1 MNGKTAVY
9 ARYSSHAQDRGTSID
24 VQLEACGRGLN
35 PADVREYVD
44 RARTGRAVAGR
55 ESLLRLLSDAEA
67 GKVDRVLV
75 YKYDRIGRNLAETSA
90 IIAQLEDN
98 GVEVVS
104 VTEGKDTLARGMH
117 LVISEHYSRVLA
129 ERTRDGLKNRFKQGA
144 WTDGPPPYGY
154 EIEKTEDSHHRLRV
168 NEDEAATV
176 QWVFETYTG
185 ESVGLKEVA
194 RRLQKRGVPTRRASH
209 WTHTAV
215 RGILTN
221 DVCTGRITYNRR
233 RFKLDK
239 RTGRRVPVWRDDEE
253 HLVREDESLRII
265 DDGQFEEAQRK
276 LAARWRGRK
285 GPYLRSA
292 PRPFTGLIFC
302 EACGSVCYRRKSKN
316 NKGEYHYYS
325 CGCRQ
330 RVGAHACDNAA
341 SVREDLLLD
350 EIASAYEEV
359 FEDTDF
365 IIREATKEAKRLL
378 KQNRSEAQRVRAQLD
393 QVEAEIDSLMRLL
406 RDKDIDSTAK
416 KVISRQLGEQETE
429 RERLQGVVSA
439 LAEQAN
445 ENTERLADV
454 VRQALD
460 EARESLASAATNS
473 EIREFVERW
482 VGPMVLQGD
491 GTIAQKEPAA
501 DEVGAGVKGLVAGAG
516 FDTDSPDSWD
526 WEDVELAEVAAST
539 ER

>member
-1 MNGKTAVY
+1 MKEKTAVY
-9 ARYSSHAQDRGTSID
+9 ARYSSHAQDQGTSVD

-35 PADVREYVD
+35 PSDVREYID

-67 GKVDRVLV
+67 GKVGRVLV
-75 YKYDRIGRNLAETSA
+75 YKYDRLGRNLAETSA
-90 IIAQLEDN
+90 IIAQLEDC
-98 GVEVVS
+98 GVEVIS

-144 WTDGPPPYGY
+144 WTGGPPPYGY
-154 EIEKTEDSHHRLRV
+154 EIEKVKDGHHRLRI

-176 QWVFETYTG
+176 RWVFDTYTG
-185 ESVGLKEVA
+185 ESLGLKEVA
-194 RRLQKRGVPTRRASH
+194 RRLQKRGVSPRKAVH
-209 WTHTAV
+209 WTYTAV

-239 RTGRRVPVWRDDEE
+239 QTGRRVPVWRDGEE
-253 HLVREDESLRII
+253 HLVHEDESLRII
-265 DDGQFEEAQRK
+265 DDDQFQEAQQK
-276 LAARWRGRK
+276 LASRRRGRK
-285 GPYLRSA
+285 GPCLRAA

-302 EACGSVCYRRKSKN
+302 ESCGSVCYRRKSKN
-316 NKGEYHYYS
+316 SKGEYHYYS

-341 SVREDLLLD
+341 SVREDRLVD
-350 EIASAYEEV
+350 EIAAAYEDV

-378 KQNRSEAQRVRAQLD
+378 KENRREVQRVRSQLD

-406 RDKDIDSTAK
+406 RDKDIDAMAK
-416 KVISRQLGEQETE
+416 RVVSRQLGEQETE
-429 RERLQGVVSA
+429 RERLQGVFSA

-445 ENTERLADV
+445 ENTERLADA

-460 EARESLASAATNS
+460 EAQESLADAATNA
-473 EIREFVERW
+473 ELREFMERW
-482 VGPMVLQGD
+482 VGPMVLRED
-491 GTIAQKEPAA
+491 GTVAQKEPAA
-501 DEVGAGVKGLVAGAG
+501 EDSEAGVKGLVAGAG
-516 FDTDSPDSWD
+516 FEPATFG
-526 WEDVELAEVAAST
+526 L
-539 ER
+539 

>member
-1 MNGKTAVY
+1 MNGKMAVY
-9 ARYSSHAQDRGTSID
+9 ARYSSHAQDQGTSID
-24 VQLEACGRGLN
+24 VQLEACGRGLS

-67 GKVDRVLV
+67 GKVERVLV
-75 YKYDRIGRNLAETSA
+75 YKYDRLGRNLAETSA
-90 IIAQLEDN
+90 IIAQLEDC
-98 GVEVVS
+98 GVEVAS
-104 VTEGKDTLARGMH
+104 ATEGKDTLARGMH

-144 WTDGPPPYGY
+144 WTGGPPPYGY
-154 EIEKTEDSHHRLRV
+154 EIEKPHDGQHRLRI
-168 NEDEAATV
+168 NEDEADTV
-176 QWVFETYTG
+176 RWVFDTYTG
-185 ESVGLKEVA
+185 ESVGLKEIA
-194 RRLQKRGVPTRRASH
+194 RKLQKRGVPTRRASH
-209 WTHTAV
+209 WAHTAV

-233 RFKLDK
+233 HFKLDK
-239 RTGRRVPVWRDDEE
+239 RTGRRVPVWRDGEE
-253 HLVREDESLRII
+253 HLVHEDENLRII
-265 DDGQFEEAQRK
+265 DDAQFDEAQRK
-276 LAARWRGRK
+276 LAARRRGRK
-285 GPYLRSA
+285 GPYLRAA

-316 NKGEYHYYS
+316 SKGEYHYYS

-341 SVREDLLLD
+341 SVREDSLLD

-378 KQNRSEAQRVRAQLD
+378 KQNRREVQRVQAQLD

-406 RDKDIDSTAK
+406 RDKDIDATAK
-416 KVISRQLGEQETE
+416 RVISRQLGEQETE
-429 RERLQGVVSA
+429 RERLQGVFSA

-445 ENTERLADV
+445 ENTDRLADA
-454 VRQALD
+454 VRQAVD
-460 EARESLASAATNS
+460 EARESLAKAATNA
-473 EIREFVERW
+473 ELREFVERW
-482 VGPMVLQGD
+482 VGPMVLQED
-491 GTIAQKEPAA
+491 GTVAQRTPAA
-501 DEVGAGVKGLVAGAG
+501 EDEVAGVKGLVAGAG
-516 FDTDSPDSWD
+516 FDTDSSGSWE
-526 WEDVELAEVAAST
+526 WEDVELAEAEAVAG
-539 ER
+539 